1 MPFDAVA
8 EKQHIVLLVP
18 DIADTITRNRVES
31 FLEAG
36 HALNVFGFRRG
47 RYKRPDPI
55 GGPHIELGGTVD
67 ARYGQRLMAVFGA
80 VPKLFVHRHLLRRA
94 DALYSRN
101 LDQLILAM
109 FSRVFLRA
117 RAPIFYEVLDIQP
130 IFVGKS
136 LSSRLVRLIERICL
150 RGVRLLVVSSG
161 GFHAN
166 YYQPVQNYRGR
177 WFLLE
182 NKLPA
187 SAGSLPRNRQRLVRD
202 KTQTSNRLVVG
213 YFGLIRGEATL
224 NLIEKLARR
233 LRDRVVFRFAGIVTS
248 VDPDYFAH
256 VVETN
261 ENIVFDGEYQ
271 NPADLP
277 QLYDSIDFAWAIDLE
292 NEQGNSRWLMPCR
305 FYEAGYFGVPCLAA
319 RDFEIGRAVEDA
331 DCGWAFEAP
340 YEEALVD
347 FFRALTAD
355 TYGDKRRR
363 LAELPVSEFVAGK
376 AADGLALI
384 LR

>member
-1 MPFDAVA
+1 MPFDAVP

-36 HALNVFGFRRG
+36 HALNVLGFRRS
-47 RYKRPDPI
+47 RYKRPDPM

-80 VPKLFVHRHLLRRA
+80 LPKLFFHRHLLRRA

-109 FSRVFLRA
+109 FARIFLRA

-136 LSSRLVRLIERICL
+136 LSSHLVRLIERVCL
-150 RGVRLLVVSSG
+150 RSVRLLIVSSG

-187 SAGSLPRNRQRLVRD
+187 SAGSLPRNRQRLVQD
-202 KTQTSNRLVVG
+202 KMQTSNRLVVG

-224 NLIEKLARR
+224 NLIEKLAQR
-233 LRDRVVFRFAGIVTS
+233 LGDRVVFRFAGIVTS
-248 VDPDYFAH
+248 VDPDYFKH
-256 VVETN
+256 VVENN
-261 ENIVFDGEYQ
+261 ENIVYDGEYQ

-277 QLYDSIDFAWAIDLE
+277 QLYDSIDFAWALDLE
-292 NEQGNSRWLMPCR
+292 NVQGNSRWLMPCR
-305 FYEAGYFGVPCLAA
+305 FYEAGYFGVPCLVA
-319 RDFEIGRAVEDA
+319 RDFEIGRAVEEA

-340 YEEALVD
+340 YEDVLVD
-347 FFRALTAD
+347 FFRTLTAGA
-355 TYGDKRRR
+355 YGDKRRR
-363 LAELPVSEFVAGK
+363 LSELPASEFVAGK
-376 AADGLALI
+376 GADGLALI